1 MEAPKGKLTAAE
13 FPPVRMME
21 HIMPKEVRKLS
32 NGRLLVDMGRNGAG
46 FPEIHIDTT
55 EDMRGR
61 WIKIYPAELLREDG
75 NGVNQASFLLLSG
88 IPVFGD

>member
-1 MEAPKGKLTAAE
+1 MPGADRTGWVAAQEMEAPKGKLTAAE
-13 FPPVRMME
+13 
-21 HIMPKEVRKLS
+21 
-32 NGRLLVDMGRNGAG
+32 